1 MPSDGALSELAH
13 TQLSRRQLRSCPTL
27 SHSQLPHRTL
37 LATSESKADVLRPDT
52 GDYATLI
59 DLSYLQVV
67 PKTVRPLEKQ
77 LSNESRKLWETVRDN
92 LIRKEYSDAIKEKM
106 AIEQKQRDSAAE
118 RKKKGIEFV
127 PRYFEKDI
135 SSGFP

>member
-1 MPSDGALSELAH
+1 
-13 TQLSRRQLRSCPTL
+13 
-27 SHSQLPHRTL
+27 
-37 LATSESKADVLRPDT
+37 
-52 GDYATLI
+52 LI

-118 RKKKGIEFV
+118 RKKKGIE
-127 PRYFEKDI
+127 
-135 SSGFP
+135 